1 MEENINEIMEET
13 LTTILGKVE
22 RIEKGVETI
31 YKMLADKGTVTQNVT
46 PDPAYCNEHGEAME
60 KGVSKTKF
68 NKDGSPK
75 TYLFHKVDG
84 KMCFGKGVV
93 GS

>member
-1 MEENINEIMEET
+1 MTQQEANQITQFIQG
-13 LTTILGKVE
+13 LVG
-22 RIEKGVETI
+22 
-31 YKMLADKGTVTQNVT
+31 GTPATQQDAGGPVH
-46 PDPAYCNEHGEAME
+46 CNEHGDVME

-68 NKDGSPK
+68 NNDGSPK

-84 KMCFGKGVV
+84 KMCFGKGIV